1 MNRYFFSQ
9 LAMLAIGASVALP
22 AIAADSITPSTLV
35 ASPAAYEG
43 KPVSVAGTV
52 AKYQTSKTM
61 MGTIAAY
68 QLCDAKCIVVI
79 DETNTVHKDGDNV
92 TATGT
97 FQTTFKGRQRSFK
110 NVVVIK

>member
-1 MNRYFFSQ
+1 MNRFFLSAAAT
-9 LAMLAIGASVALP
+9 LVVGATAALP
-22 AIAADSITPSTLV
+22 ASAADTTPSTLV
-35 ASPAAYEG
+35 ASPATYEG
-43 KPVSVAGTV
+43 KSVSVAGTV

-79 DETNTVHKDGDNV
+79 DETNTVHKDGDQV